1 MTVLFLA
8 VVTALL
14 RTAAVSAPAGTDP
27 PAPPASSSEIAER
40 PLARSRGPPL
50 ARPSPA

>member
-14 RTAAVSAPAGTDP
+14 RTSAVSAPAGTDP
-27 PAPPASSSEIAER
+27 LAPPASSSEIAER